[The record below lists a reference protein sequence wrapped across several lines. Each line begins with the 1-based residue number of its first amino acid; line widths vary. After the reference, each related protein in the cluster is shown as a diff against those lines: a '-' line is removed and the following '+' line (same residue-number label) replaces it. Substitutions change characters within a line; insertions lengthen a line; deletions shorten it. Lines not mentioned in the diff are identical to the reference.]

1 MNNKKII
8 CLLMAMLMLFGVS
21 ACDKKE
27 NEQDMQISVFER
39 DRSKETIIDDNY
51 RTYYEVFVR
60 SFCDSDGDGIGD
72 INGLTS
78 KLDYIEEMGFNGI
91 WLMPIMPSSTYHKY
105 DITDYYSIDKQY
117 GTLDDFKNL
126 IKECNA
132 RNIKVI
138 IDLVFNH
145 TATKHEW
152 FTTATDYL
160 KTLAA
165 DEEPNYEICP
175 YAEYYNFEYTA
186 DIPSNYYKISGTKWC
201 YEGVFWDQMP
211 DLNLGSEAVRRE
223 IEDIVDFW
231 LELGVGGFRLDAAKE
246 YFSGNADKNIEVLDW
261 FSKYVA
267 SKDESS
273 YVVAEVWDSYETI
286 KNYYKSGV
294 MSIFDYTFGNNNGQ
308 IVKAIN
314 SSGNGK
320 AGSNLAKNFVTVQE
334 GYLSNNKNMINAPFL
349 SNHDT
354 GRIAGFV
361 SSDVS
366 KVKLAGA
373 LNLTMSGSAFVYYGE
388 ELGMSGSGKD
398 ENKRAAM
405 YWSDDADYKGTT
417 VSPPNMET
425 VTHKFASYETQK
437 DDPNSIY
444 NYYRKLIS
452 IRNTYPEIARGLV
465 TAMEGIEDGDVCG
478 IVKEYSD
485 SKICI
490 IYNLTDKEKTVSIAD
505 SYNVK
510 GMEEFLGIDEK
521 TASFEEGKV
530 TIPPYGMVLLK

>member
-8 CLLMAMLMLFGVS
+8 YLLMVMLMVFGVC

-105 DITDYYSIDKQY
+105 DVTDYNSIDKQY
-117 GTLDDFKNL
+117 GTIDDFKNF
-126 IKECNA
+126 IKECDA

-145 TATKHEW
+145 TSTKHEW
-152 FTTATDYL
+152 YTQATDYL
-160 KTLAA
+160 KTLTAGQ
-165 DEEPNYEICP
+165 EPDFEVCP
-175 YAEYYNFEYTA
+175 YADYYNFKYTS
-186 DIPSNYYKISGTKWC
+186 DVPTNYYRISGTKWC

-211 DLNLGSEAVRRE
+211 DLNLDSSAVRKE
-223 IEDIVDFW
+223 IEEIVDYW
-231 LELGVGGFRLDAAKE
+231 LDLGVGGFRLDAAKE
-246 YFSGNADKNIEVLDW
+246 YFSGNADKNVEVLSW
-261 FSKYVA
+261 FSQYVA
-267 SKDESS
+267 SKDENA
-273 YVVAEVWDSYETI
+273 YVVAEVWDSYDTI
-286 KNYYKSGV
+286 KKYYKSGV
-294 MSIFDYTFGNNNGQ
+294 MSIFDYTFGNNDGQ
-308 IVKAIN
+308 IVKALN
-314 SSGNGK
+314 TAGNGK
-320 AGSNLAKNFVTVQE
+320 AGSNLAKNFVSVQD

-354 GRIAGFV
+354 GRITGFV
-361 SSDVS
+361 SSDVN
-366 KVKLAGA
+366 KTKLAGA

-398 ENKRAAM
+398 ENKRASM
-405 YWSDDADYKGTT
+405 YWSDDEAYKGTAA
-417 VSPPNMET
+417 SPPNMEK
-425 VTHKFASYETQK
+425 VTHKFSSYETQK
-437 DDPNSIY
+437 DDPYSIY

-452 IRNTYPEIARGLV
+452 IRNTYPEIGRGLV
-465 TAMEGIEDGDVCG
+465 KAMEGITDGDVCG
-478 IVKEYSD
+478 ILKEYNND
-485 SKICI
+485 KIFI
-490 IYNLTDKEKTVSIAD
+490 IYNLTNEEKTIDIAE
-505 SYNVK
+505 SYNISSIV
-510 GMEEFLGIDEK
+510 EFLGVDDK
-521 TASFEEGKV
+521 TASFSDGKL